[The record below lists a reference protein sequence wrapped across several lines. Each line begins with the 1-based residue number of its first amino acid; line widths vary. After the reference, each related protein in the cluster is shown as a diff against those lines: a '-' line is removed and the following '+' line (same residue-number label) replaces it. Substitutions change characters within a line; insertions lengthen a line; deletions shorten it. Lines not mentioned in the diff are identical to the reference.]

1 MMGKPKSTLLE
12 DVVANL
18 PRKGQHPWHTTLPAE
33 LLEELEHVRERFQAG
48 EIPGATKTGL
58 ATALAKS
65 LKSRGIAI
73 GHRGV
78 ESWLNGKR

>member
-1 MMGKPKSTLLE
+1 MGKPKTSLLE

-18 PRKGQHPWHTTLPAE
+18 PRKGQQPWHTTIPAE
-33 LLEELEHVRERFQAG
+33 LLQELEQVRARFLAG
-48 EIPGATKTGL
+48 EIPSATKTGL

-65 LKSRGIAI
+65 LKSRGVEI

>member
-1 MMGKPKSTLLE
+1 MGKPRGSLLD

-18 PRKGQHPWHTTLPAE
+18 PRKGQQPWHTTIPAE
-33 LLEELEHVRERFQAG
+33 LLQELEQVRARFLAG
-48 EIPGATKTGL
+48 EIPSATKTGL

-65 LKSRGIAI
+65 LKSRGVEI

>member
-1 MMGKPKSTLLE
+1 MPKQTTSLLD

-18 PRKGQHPWHTTLPAE
+18 PKKGPASWHETLPPA
-33 LLEELEHVRERFQAG
+33 LAEELEQVRQRFVAG
-48 EIPGATKTGL
+48 EIHGATKTGL
-58 ATALAKS
+58 AAALSKS
-65 LKSRGIAI
+65 LKARGIDI

>member
-1 MMGKPKSTLLE
+1 MGKPRGSLLD

-18 PRKGQHPWHTTLPAE
+18 PRKGQQPWHTTIPAD
-33 LLEELEHVRERFQAG
+33 LLQELEQVRARFEAG

-58 ATALAKS
+58 ASALAKS
-65 LKSRGIAI
+65 LKSRGISI